1 MRAWQLLALTLAAL
15 GLAGCTTAQGPTAT
29 CFNLIAGEP
38 CSFTPVPGDAR
49 PEPGPAYGRRRIP

>member
-1 MRAWQLLALTLAAL
+1 MRAWQILALTLAAL

-29 CFNLIAGEP
+29 CFSLLAGEP

-49 PEPGPAYGRRRIP
+49 PESDA

>member
-1 MRAWQLLALTLAAL
+1 MRVWQILVLTLAAL

-38 CSFTPVPGDAR
+38 CGFMPVPGESRPQPDA
-49 PEPGPAYGRRRIP
+49 